1 MSTSLQTAAAAE
13 LEYGFEPSKLQ
24 LIKDTI
30 AKGTTDQELQLF
42 LYTCQRTGLDPLAK
56 QIYCIKRWD
65 ATLQREVATPQT
77 SIDGYRL
84 IADRTGNYAPGRA
97 PTYEESE
104 GGGIFSATA
113 YVMKWVRG
121 TWHEVSATAYW
132 NEYVQTKKGGQL
144 MHMWATKPRVMLG
157 KCAETLALRRAFPAE
172 LSGIYTNEEMPEP
185 EQQPSYLDTRTG
197 EIVEKPVKQL
207 TANPPT
213 NRVLTPDPAAAKAK
227 LWQTFD
233 AVVRQAKTL
242 GIKVQDAELLQAKE
256 DASEAEVIEMGKQLR
271 QAIGLAQSINAETA
285 KVAERTRGRQTE
297 PEDEDTGSF
306 VEVAEN
312 VELFPNGV
320 PA

>member
-1 MSTSLQTAAAAE
+1 VNTAIQTNAAAAIE
-13 LEYGFEPSKLQ
+13 TFGFDPPKLQ

-30 AKGTTDQELQLF
+30 AKGCTTDELYLF

-65 ATLQREVATPQT
+65 ANLGREVATPQT

-104 GGGIFSATA
+104 GGGVFSATA
-113 YVMKWVRG
+113 YVMKYVRG

-144 MHMWATKPRVMLG
+144 THMWSTKPRVMLG

-172 LSGIYTNEEMPEP
+172 LSGIYTQEEMPEGEP
-185 EQQPSYLDTRTG
+185 AYLDVKTG
-197 EIVEKPVKQL
+197 EIVDKPVKQL
-207 TANPPT
+207 TANPAP
-213 NRVLTPDPAAAKAK
+213 NRVLTPDPAAARAK
-227 LWQTFD
+227 LWRGLNELVKQCKEMGVNAKDADQMIMDGEASDAEIIAMGKALRD
-233 AVVRQAKTL
+233 AVSRR
-242 GIKVQDAELLQAKE
+242 
-256 DASEAEVIEMGKQLR
+256 EAAEMGLD
-271 QAIGLAQSINAETA
+271 
-285 KVAERTRGRQTE
+285 
-297 PEDEDTGSF
+297 EDEDTGSF
-306 VEVAEN
+306 VEVEN